1 MVEQPKK
8 QPNRVKDWAFKV
20 AKATIKATLIYALYF
35 ILSPYLAPV
44 APLVPGLIESIELFV
59 TVTVLLI
66 ILGDLAAD
74 TIYQCFLDAGRN
86 LFLIAFLV
94 FALSD
99 GVLSL
104 SLESYSLTVN
114 LTAVYAILALLGVLG
129 LAKSVL
135 SAINFMSQR
144 AETGVKP

>member
-1 MVEQPKK
+1 LVEQPKK

-35 ILSPYLAPV
+35 VLSPYLAPL
-44 APLVPGLIESIELFV
+44 ATLVPGLAESVELFV
-59 TVTVLLI
+59 AVTVVLL
-66 ILGDLAAD
+66 ILGDLAAN

-86 LFLIAFLV
+86 LFMIAFLV
-94 FALSD
+94 FALSG

-114 LTAVYAILALLGVLG
+114 LTVVYAILALLAVLG
-129 LAKSVL
+129 LARSVL
-135 SAINFMSQR
+135 MAINFMSER